1 LAERFRRPPAERLYG
16 GSNPSPGSI
25 YVKRKYCSWLEA
37 FPNLPRLGTIA
48 NYLPLENYLT
58 VIDPALGH

>member
-1 LAERFRRPPAERLYG
+1 
-16 GSNPSPGSI
+16 
-25 YVKRKYCSWLEA
+25 VKRKYCSWLEA

-58 VIDPALGH
+58 MIDPALEH